1 MAAYKAEPT
10 SGAKLV
16 KGVKEELKK
25 CPRPEHLLQNQRPQ
39 RICFKNSKAPHL

>member
-1 MAAYKAEPT
+1 MNMASAYKAEPT

-25 CPRPEHLLQNQRPQ
+25 CPRPETPASETQEYQRPQ
-39 RICFKNSKAPHL
+39 RI